1 MRYLTKLTSVGLPH
15 VVRTGLLLAVALLLL
30 ACSATAASPLPSD
43 QFTLLEDFPEGVGR
57 GFPVA
62 QVPAGAEIGKPVQLG
77 DIPPDFALVLP
88 DGRHTSLRGLYG
100 QPVVINFW
108 ATWCGPCR
116 REMPELMRAADEDPN
131 LVMLAV
137 NVQETVETVQPFA
150 EEFRMNTPVALDPE
164 GLLQDV
170 YGVRGLP
177 TSFFVDKEG
186 RVAAVYPG
194 SLTPEALAER
204 LDAIR

>member
-1 MRYLTKLTSVGLPH
+1 MRYLTKLTPAGLIH
-15 VVRTGLLLAVALLLL
+15 FGRALLLL
-30 ACSATAASPLPSD
+30 MVAVLLIGCTATAASPLPSD
-43 QFTLLEDFPEGVGR
+43 QFALLEDFPDGVGR
-57 GFPVA
+57 GFPVS
-62 QVPAGAEIGKPVQLG
+62 QVPAGAAIGEPVQMG

-88 DGRHTSLRGLYG
+88 DGRHTSLRALYG

-116 REMPELMRAADEDPN
+116 REMPELMRVADEDPN

-137 NVQETVETVQPFA
+137 NVQEAVETVQPFA
-150 EEFRMNTPVALDPE
+150 EEFRMNTPIVMDPE

-177 TSFFVDKEG
+177 TTFFVNKEG

-194 SLTPEALAER
+194 SLTPAALAER
-204 LDAIR
+204 LEVIR